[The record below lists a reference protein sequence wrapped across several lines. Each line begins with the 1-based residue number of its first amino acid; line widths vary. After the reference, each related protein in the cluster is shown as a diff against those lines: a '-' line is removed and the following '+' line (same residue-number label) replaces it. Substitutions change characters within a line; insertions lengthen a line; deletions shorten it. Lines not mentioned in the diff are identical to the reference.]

1 MIKSLAKSAILPS
14 FLFSWM
20 VNGAEPRASTL
31 RFRLLRTEAGRCAGL
46 LFEEAEGVGAGG
58 SGKAEE
64 VMTFEAA

>member
-1 MIKSLAKSAILPS
+1 
-14 FLFSWM
+14 M

-46 LFEEAEGVGAGG
+46 LFEEAEGVAAGG

>member
-1 MIKSLAKSAILPS
+1 
-14 FLFSWM
+14 M

-31 RFRLLRTEAGRCAGL
+31 RFRLLRTEAGRSAGL